1 MANLHVPFGLGVSII
16 WDQAGAVEGLVM
28 LSANACAIHLFIA
41 TFRAAVCM
49 RVGSRERLSALN
61 AS

>member
-1 MANLHVPFGLGVSII
+1 MPFGLGVSMIC
-16 WDQAGAVEGLVM
+16 DQAGVVEGPM
-28 LSANACAIHLFIA
+28 ILSANACAIHLFIA